1 MSFSWTRA
9 NLTYSAVTARLW
21 LNPTVKNGGGSVMTW
36 RCIRGV
42 GNLVFIDGI
51 MSQDQNLKILKE
63 NFKQSVAQ
71 MGIGNTFKLYQD
83 NDLKPKAHDVRS
95 WLLYNCPKVLKTPP
109 QSPDLISD
117 LNSH

>member
-1 MSFSWTRA
+1 
-9 NLTYSAVTARLW
+9 
-21 LNPTVKNGGGSVMTW
+21 
-36 RCIRGV
+36 
-42 GNLVFIDGI
+42 VFIDGI

-63 NFKQSVAQ
+63 NLKQSVAQ

-83 NDLKPKAHDVRS
+83 NDLKHKAHDVRS

-109 QSPDLISD
+109 QSPGLNSD